1 MNFII
6 LLKNR
11 PIFGRFFYYIRYMKN
26 YVLLL
31 FGLISLGINAQE
43 KFSVYFESNKHSLNA
58 TEYESFLK
66 WMVNNKDS
74 KILSMY
80 GFTDEDGTNQYN
92 DTLASR
98 RVESI
103 LKIINGKVKI
113 RKDFKKI
120 SFGENFQHSSDKKEN
135 RKVVI
140 YYLLQKDLPR
150 EEEILGLKAKGY
162 VLVKKKSFPDKV
174 TVTNPNGTK
183 SEYKLDV
190 EFMKSLDEASK
201 GQKLK
206 IENLNFILNTY
217 AVTNESRGK
226 LYELLL
232 VMQNN
237 PKLKIDIQGHVC
249 CVKSDKQDLSTQR
262 AKAVYKFLEM
272 NEIEKARMSYQG
284 FGSTQPLFAL
294 PEKTETERA
303 ANRRVEIEIIE
314 N

>member
-1 MNFII
+1 M
-6 LLKNR
+6 KTVWTT
-11 PIFGRFFYYIRYMKN
+11 PDSFFVYIRNMKTCYFILVFCCLALN
-26 YVLLL
+26 S
-31 FGLISLGINAQE
+31 IAQE
-43 KFSVYFESNKHSLNA
+43 KFSVYFESNKHNLND
-58 TEYESFLK
+58 TEYNSFLQ
-66 WMVNNKDS
+66 WIANNKDS
-74 KILSMY
+74 KILSIH

-92 DTLASR
+92 DSLASR

-103 LKIINGKVKI
+103 IKIINGKIKI
-113 RKDFKKI
+113 REDFKKI
-120 SFGENFQHSSDKKEN
+120 SFGENFQQSADKKEN
-135 RKVVI
+135 RKVII
-140 YYLLQKDLPR
+140 YYLLQKDLSR

-162 VLVKKKSFPDKV
+162 VVKKKPSFPDKV

-190 EFMKSLDEASK
+190 EFMNTLSQASK
-201 GQKLK
+201 GQKLQ
-206 IENLNFILNTY
+206 IENLNFVLNTF

-272 NEIEKARMSYQG
+272 NEIDKARMSYKG
-284 FGSTQPLFAL
+284 FGSTQPLFVL
-294 PEKTETERA
+294 PEKSETERA
-303 ANRRVEIEIIE
+303 ANRRVEIEIID

>member
-1 MNFII
+1 MII
-6 LLKNR
+6 LKAVWSN
-11 PIFGRFFYYIRYMKN
+11 PDSFFVYIRYMKN
-26 YVLLL
+26 FVAVLLFCVL
-31 FGLISLGINAQE
+31 ASLKVNAQE
-43 KFSVYFESNKHSLNA
+43 KLSVYFDSNKHTLNA
-58 TEYESFLK
+58 AEYESFLN
-66 WMVNNKDS
+66 WMMKNKES

-92 DTLASR
+92 DTLAAK

-103 LKIINGKVKI
+103 YKIIDGKVKI
-113 RKDFKKI
+113 REDFKKI
-120 SFGENFQHSSDKKEN
+120 SFGENFQQSTNKKEN

-140 YYLLQKDLPR
+140 YYLLQKDLSR

-162 VLVKKKSFPDKV
+162 ILVKKKSFPDKI

-183 SEYKLDV
+183 SEYSLDV
-190 EFMKSLDEASK
+190 NFMKTLDQAPK

-232 VMQNN
+232 VMQSN
-237 PKLKIDIQGHVC
+237 PNLKIDIQGHVC
-249 CVKSDKQDLSTQR
+249 CIKSDKQDLSTQR
-262 AKAVYKFLEM
+262 AKAVYKFLEI
-272 NEIEKARMSYQG
+272 NEIDKSRMSYQG

-294 PEKTETERA
+294 PEKSETERA
-303 ANRRVEIEIIE
+303 ANRRVEIEIID

>member
-1 MNFII
+1 
-6 LLKNR
+6 
-11 PIFGRFFYYIRYMKN
+11 MKN
-26 YVLLL
+26 LVVLLL
-31 FGLISLGINAQE
+31 FGLVASLKINAQE
-43 KFSVYFESNKHSLNA
+43 QYSIYFDSNKHTLN
-58 TEYESFLK
+58 TSEYESFLN
-66 WMVNNKDS
+66 WMMKNKES

-92 DTLASR
+92 DTLAVK

-103 LKIINGKVKI
+103 YKIINGKVKI
-113 RKDFKKI
+113 REDFKKI
-120 SFGENFQHSSDKKEN
+120 SFGENFQQSPNKKEN
-135 RKVVI
+135 RKVII
-140 YYLLQKDLPR
+140 YYLLSKDLSR

-162 VLVKKKSFPDKV
+162 TIKKKPSFPSKV

-183 SEYKLDV
+183 SEYSLDV
-190 EFMKSLDEASK
+190 NFMKTLNEAQK

-206 IENLNFILNTY
+206 IENLNFILNTF

-262 AKAVYKFLEM
+262 AKAVYKFLEI
-272 NEIEKARMSYQG
+272 NEIDKARMSYQG
-284 FGSTQPLFAL
+284 FGSTQPLFVL
-294 PEKTETERA
+294 PEKTEIERA
-303 ANRRVEIEIIE
+303 ANRRVEIEIIA

>member
-1 MNFII
+1 MNKI
-6 LLKNR
+6 L
-11 PIFGRFFYYIRYMKN
+11 FFFFLTCS
-26 YVLLL
+26 V
-31 FGLISLGINAQE
+31 FAQE
-43 KFSVYFESNKHSLNA
+43 KFSVYFDSNKQTLNV
-58 TEYESFLK
+58 TEYESLLN
-66 WMVNNKDS
+66 WMMKNKES
-74 KILSMY
+74 KILSMH

-92 DTLASR
+92 DTLASK

-113 RKDFKKI
+113 REDFKKI
-120 SFGENFQHSSDKKEN
+120 SFGENFQQSPDKKEN

-140 YYLLQKDLPR
+140 YYLLQKDLSR

-183 SEYKLDV
+183 SEYSLDV
-190 EFMKSLDEASK
+190 NFMKTLDEAPK

-206 IENLNFILNTY
+206 IENLNFVLNTF

-262 AKAVYKFLEM
+262 AKAVYKFLEI
-272 NEIEKARMSYQG
+272 NEIEKTRMSYQG
-284 FGSTQPLFAL
+284 FGSTQPLFTL
-294 PEKTETERA
+294 PEKSETERA
-303 ANRRVEIEIIE
+303 ANRRVEIEIVE

>member
-1 MNFII
+1 MII
-6 LLKNR
+6 LKTVWSN
-11 PIFGRFFYYIRYMKN
+11 PDSFFVYIRYMKN
-26 YVLLL
+26 LIVLLL
-31 FGLISLGINAQE
+31 ITVVTSLKIDAQE

-58 TEYESFLK
+58 AEYESFLN
-66 WMVNNKDS
+66 WMMKNKES
-74 KILSMY
+74 KILSMH

-98 RVESI
+98 RVQSI

-113 RKDFKKI
+113 REDFKKI
-120 SFGENFQHSSDKKEN
+120 SFGENFQQSPDKKEN

-162 VLVKKKSFPDKV
+162 ALVKKKSFPDKI
-174 TVTNPNGTK
+174 TITNPNGTK

-190 EFMKSLDEASK
+190 EFMKTLNEAPK

-217 AVTNESRGK
+217 AVTNDSRGK

-262 AKAVYKFLEM
+262 AKAVYKFLEI
-272 NEIEKARMSYQG
+272 NEIDKTRMSYQG
-284 FGSTQPLFAL
+284 FGSTQPLFAV
-294 PEKTETERA
+294 PEKSETERA